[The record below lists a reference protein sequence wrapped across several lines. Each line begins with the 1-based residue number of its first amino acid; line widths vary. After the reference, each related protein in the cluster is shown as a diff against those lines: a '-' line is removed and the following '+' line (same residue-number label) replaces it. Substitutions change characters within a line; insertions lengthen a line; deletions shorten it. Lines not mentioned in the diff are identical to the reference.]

1 MAAEKTEI
9 LLIGPPKPVIVNG
22 LDPAVNLIRLSE
34 AQDRD
39 KLCAELAPRL
49 RAIAMSVTSER
60 MDGAFM
66 SRFPRLEIVSSF
78 GVGYD
83 HIDTAWA
90 SAHGIT
96 VTNTPD
102 VLTEEVADTA
112 LGLLLC
118 TVREFPQAERYL
130 RAGKWV
136 EKDYPL
142 TKASLRNRTVGLVGM
157 GRIGQAIARRLEA
170 MQVPVVYHSRR
181 PASGLSYRH
190 YPQLIEMARD
200 VDILLVITPGG
211 ANTRNLINAD
221 VLAALGP
228 HGILVN
234 VARGSVVDQSAL
246 IKALQDRTIL
256 SAGLDVYANE
266 PNVPPELIAM
276 DHVVLFP
283 HLGSASVA
291 TRERMDQ
298 LVVDNLLAWAAGK
311 PPLTAVPE
319 TPYPPKNSASDAE
332 AVNASIRMPPSHAG
346 AGMTER
352 SPHGSVRAGWSVGWI
367 LDVAAVG
374 PDRSCGRIGSR

>member
-34 AQDRD
+34 AKDRD
-39 KLCAELAPRL
+39 TLCAELAPRL

-60 MDGAFM
+60 MDSAMMG
-66 SRFPRLEIVSSF
+66 RFPRLEIVSSF

-90 SAHGIT
+90 AAHGVT

-118 TVREFPQAERYL
+118 TVRELPQAERYL

-136 EKDYPL
+136 AKDYPL

-157 GRIGQAIARRLEA
+157 GRIGQAIARRLDA
-170 MQVPVVYHSRR
+170 MQTPVVYHSRR
-181 PASGLSYRH
+181 PAAGVAHKH
-190 YPQLIEMARD
+190 YPDLLAMARD

-211 ANTRNLINAD
+211 ANTRNLINAE
-221 VLAALGP
+221 VLKALGP
-228 HGILVN
+228 AGILIN
-234 VARGSVVDQSAL
+234 MARGSVVDQPAL
-246 IKALQDRTIL
+246 VKALQDKTIM

-266 PNVPPELIAM
+266 PNVPSELIAM
-276 DHVVLFP
+276 EHVVLFP

-291 TRERMDQ
+291 TREKMDR

-311 PPLTAVPE
+311 PPLTPVAE
-319 TPYPPKNSASDAE
+319 TPYPPKVS
-332 AVNASIRMPPSHAG
+332 
-346 AGMTER
+346 R
-352 SPHGSVRAGWSVGWI
+352 SQRA
-367 LDVAAVG
+367 
-374 PDRSCGRIGSR
+374 